1 MRARESAV
9 FGLRFFN
16 VILDFGFVTGRKTK
30 SGLQY
35 YYYFAAFDLNFGPC
49 LPPSQIPAK
58 THFFDFGTPVY
69 VAYRGPRRTGANAM
83 QAPPGASPCVK
94 TRLAAT
100 RLGPLKMVVEKNN
113 RRIFQKY
120 QSISVPFI
128 NKKKGVQGVT
138 PWRGS
143 GGRAPSL
150 W

>member
-1 MRARESAV
+1 ML
-9 FGLRFFN
+9 F
-16 VILDFGFVTGRKTK
+16 
-30 SGLQY
+30 
-35 YYYFAAFDLNFGPC
+35 FAAYDLNFGPC
-49 LPPSQIPAK
+49 LPPSKIPAK

-100 RLGPLKMVVEKNN
+100 RLGPLKMVVEKKNAEFFKN
-113 RRIFQKY
+113 VSQY
-120 QSISVPFI
+120 PSLLC

-143 GGRAPSL
+143 GGRVPSL

>member
-1 MRARESAV
+1 LRARESAV

-49 LPPSQIPAK
+49 LPPSKIPAK

-100 RLGPLKMVVEKNN
+100 RLGPLKMLVEKKKSPNFSK
-113 RRIFQKY
+113 I
-120 QSISVPFI
+120 SIYICPFY
-128 NKKKGVQGVT
+128 
-138 PWRGS
+138 
-143 GGRAPSL
+143 
-150 W
+150 